1 MQANFI
7 RQIAQKDSSEFQVN
21 ISAIALYK
29 RFFKYV
35 WQHKIQLILG
45 SSTIFFLSFLQ
56 VIIPQITRYVI
67 DVIIPER
74 KIELIPWLGLGIAVI
89 TLLIGSLNFA
99 RSYMMSLVGQKTIFD
114 IRNELYQHLQTLS
127 LSFFENQRTGALMA
141 MVTKDVDSLEKLIT
155 TDVAEIIAEIFTF
168 IVIVTYL
175 IYADLQLTLLILIT
189 LPVMVYLTQFFG
201 KQMRGA
207 YREVQKQ
214 GAEINSHLQETLS
227 NIKLIKACANEGYE
241 IDRFSE
247 HNRQNMTANIRAVRL
262 SSGFAP
268 VIDFMNNLGFIT
280 VLSYGAWEVINA
292 RMTIGDLTA
301 FFAYLNHLNQPAKR
315 FSKVMHVIQKGATA
329 LERIFEILDTQ
340 PEVKEKP
347 EAIALPPIQ
356 GNIHWQGV
364 EFAYNS
370 SQTVIHDFSLDMQPG
385 MTVAL
390 VGSSGAGKSTIANL
404 AARFYDPQ
412 QGRIVIDG
420 LDICDVTLQSLRSQ
434 IGIVSQET
442 LLLHGS
448 VRENIAYGK
457 PGVTDI
463 DIESAARV
471 ANAHEFI
478 ISLPQSYDTVI
489 GERGV
494 KLSGGQRQRLAIA
507 RALIK
512 NPQFLILDEATSALD
527 TESEQLIQ
535 QALQQLLKN
544 RTCLVIAHRLSTI
557 QNSDLIVVLEQGRIQ
572 ETGTHKELLAQ
583 GGRYADLYAMQFPQ
597 KLSLQVQSQLCFER

>member
-21 ISAIALYK
+21 LSAIALYK

-35 WQHKIQLILG
+35 WQYKTQLILG
-45 SSTIFFLSFLQ
+45 SSTIFLLSFLQ

-74 KIELIPWLGLGIAVI
+74 KIELIPWLGLSIAVI

-99 RSYMMSLVGQKTIFD
+99 RSYIMSLVGQKTIFD

-127 LSFFENQRTGALMA
+127 LSFFENRRTGALMA
-141 MVTKDVDSLEKLIT
+141 MVTKDVDALEKLIT

-168 IVIVTYL
+168 IVIVIYL
-175 IYADLQLTLLILIT
+175 IYADWQLTLLILIA

-207 YREVQKQ
+207 YRDVQKQ
-214 GAEINSHLQETLS
+214 GAEINNHLQETLS
-227 NIKLIKACANEGYE
+227 NIKLIKACANEDYE

-247 HNRQNMTANIRAVRL
+247 HNRQNMEANIRAVRL

-280 VLSYGAWEVINA
+280 VLSYGAWEVIGG
-292 RMTIGDLTA
+292 RMTVGDLTA
-301 FFAYLNHLNQPAKR
+301 FFAYLNYLNQPAKR

-329 LERIFEILDTQ
+329 LERIFETLDTQ

-347 EAIALPPIQ
+347 EAIALPPIK

-370 SQTVIHDFSLDMQPG
+370 GKTVIHDFSLDMQPG

-390 VGSSGAGKSTIANL
+390 VGSSGAGKSTLANL

-434 IGIVSQET
+434 IGIVFQET

-535 QALQQLLKN
+535 QALQELLKN

-557 QNSDLIVVLEQGRIQ
+557 QNADLIVVLEQGRIQ
-572 ETGTHKELLAQ
+572 ETGTHSELLAK
-583 GGRYADLYAMQFPQ
+583 GGRYANLHAMQFPQ
-597 KLSLQVQSQLCFER
+597 KLYSSPLIN